1 MRFMRLAD
9 HIEMV
14 PISELKPYEKNPR
27 RNDAAVPEVQY
38 SIEKFGFLIPM
49 VIDKNNVV
57 VAGHTRLKAA
67 ERLGYK
73 EVPCIIADYLTEK
86 QIKAFRIADNKVS
99 EKSTWDYDLL
109 PDEMMDVASDLEL
122 DIDLDKLGFS
132 DFMTFIKEDSEDE
145 TGDTQEPKFQMF
157 HSRMS
162 ENRVESAPKEPESVK
177 PSNERWLEK
186 GLDYTK
192 QMMETK
198 RIIIEYTDDDVEFL
212 QDLFMVDQ
220 LRQLIKAED
229 LRKKYEG

>member
-14 PISELKPYEKNPR
+14 PVSELKPYEKNPR

-73 EVPCIIADYLTEK
+73 EVPCIVADYLTEK

-145 TGDTQEPKFQMF
+145 PEDTQEPKFQMF

-162 ENRVESAPKEPESVK
+162 ENRVESVPKEPESVK